1 MTFAVRV
8 WYSIGVGQPTVH
20 KYVAYATKI
29 KEAIMKK
36 ISHAITLHGTW
47 YKAYIPL
54 AYFNGC
60 NKLVKEKIK
69 NTLRNKTIQD
79 YVRSLYKI
87 ARLNRGY
94 ANIYSLTYQI
104 ACKVC
109 RNNKIKE
116 LLPGLYADYQQI
128 SKAITAP
135 AQIEQAIKQTV
146 KDLNFNYLKQ
156 YHDKKTHTIK
166 LWTTQTVKSHIG
178 YLLTYNPN
186 KSLSFFADLLHT
198 GLDEPLTLDG
208 LTVWNVA
215 SSCTSLLD
223 LKNKLSQIYTLKTTK
238 HKYSKD
244 KHTLVDG
251 SIYQMT
257 VNGLRR
263 VFIIGNGDT
272 VTEANDTYICE
283 RQQTGLQYLYNL
295 TSNYIYSQRS
305 ADTISLQAPTSQDLT
320 LADTLQDKSDAR
332 ALQEFKAYKS
342 IIDDFYNTYINTQ
355 FIKPKTF
362 AAYCQYLILKCT
374 GLADYS
380 ILARLG
386 FSATTLSKYKNQYS
400 TMFYDFVK
408 NK

>member
-1 MTFAVRV
+1 
-8 WYSIGVGQPTVH
+8 
-20 KYVAYATKI
+20 
-29 KEAIMKK
+29 MKK
-36 ISHAITLHGTW
+36 INHAVTLHGTW

-54 AYFNGC
+54 SCFNGC
-60 NKLVKEKIK
+60 NKLVKEEIK

-135 AQIEQAIKQTV
+135 AQIQQAIKQTI
-146 KDLNFNYLKQ
+146 KDLNFDYLKQ
-156 YHDKKTHTIK
+156 YHDKKTHSVK
-166 LWTTQTVKSHIG
+166 LWNAQTVKSHIG
-178 YLLTYNPN
+178 YLLTYSPN

-198 GLDEPLTLDG
+198 GLDEPLTIDG

-223 LKNKLSQIYTLKTTK
+223 LKGKLSQIYTLKTTK

-283 RQQTGLQYLYNL
+283 RQQTGLQYMYNL

-305 ADTISLQAPTSQDLT
+305 ADTISLQAPTAQDLT

-362 AAYCQYLILKCT
+362 AAYCQYLMLKCT

>member
-1 MTFAVRV
+1 
-8 WYSIGVGQPTVH
+8 
-20 KYVAYATKI
+20 
-29 KEAIMKK
+29 MKK
-36 ISHAITLHGTW
+36 INHAVTLYGTW

-54 AYFNGC
+54 SCFNGC
-60 NKLVKEKIK
+60 NKLVKEEIK

-104 ACKVC
+104 GCKVC

-215 SSCTSLLD
+215 QTSSSLID
-223 LKNKLSQIYTLKTTK
+223 LKDKLSKVFTLKITK
-238 HKYSKD
+238 HKYD
-244 KHTLVDG
+244 KKIHTLIDG

-272 VTEANDTYICE
+272 VTETNDKYICE
-283 RQQTGLQYLYNL
+283 RRQTGLQYIYSL

-305 ADTISLQAPTSQDLT
+305 VDTISLQAPTSQDLT

-332 ALQEFKAYKS
+332 ALQEFKAYIS
-342 IIDDFYNTYINTQ
+342 IINDYYNTYIDTQYVNNT
-355 FIKPKTF
+355 TF
-362 AAYCQYLILKCT
+362 SKYCKYLTLKCT

-400 TMFYDFVK
+400 TMFYNFVK

>member
-1 MTFAVRV
+1 MLHM
-8 WYSIGVGQPTVH
+8 QQ
-20 KYVAYATKI
+20 KI

-36 ISHAITLHGTW
+36 IKHAITLYGTW
-47 YKAYIPL
+47 KKTYIPCS
-54 AYFNGC
+54 YFNAC
-60 NKLVKEKIK
+60 NKLVLDTVKS
-69 NTLRNKTIQD
+69 TLRNKDIQN
-79 YVRSLYKI
+79 YVRGLYKT
-87 ARLNRGY
+87 AKVNRVY
-94 ANIYSLTYQI
+94 NNIYTLTYQI

-109 RNNKIKE
+109 RNNKIKD
-116 LLPGLYADYQQI
+116 LLPGLYSDFQQV

-272 VTEANDTYICE
+272 VTETNDKYICE
-283 RQQTGLQYLYNL
+283 RRQTGLQYMYNL

-305 ADTISLQAPTSQDLT
+305 ANTISLQAPTAQDLT

-332 ALQEFKAYKS
+332 ALQEFKAYVN
-342 IIDDFYNTYINTQ
+342 IINDFYSAY
-355 FIKPKTF
+355 KSSSKVVLKTF
-362 AAYCQYLILKCT
+362 DIYCKYLILKCT
-374 GLADYS
+374 GLPDYK
-380 ILARLG
+380 IYNKINITNKPLQR
-386 FSATTLSKYKNQYS
+386 YKAMYS
-400 TMFYDFVK
+400 TMFYNFVK

>member
-1 MTFAVRV
+1 
-8 WYSIGVGQPTVH
+8 
-20 KYVAYATKI
+20 
-29 KEAIMKK
+29 MKK
-36 ISHAITLHGTW
+36 ISHAITLYGTW

-54 AYFNGC
+54 SCFNGC
-60 NKLVKEKIK
+60 NKLVKEEIK

-146 KDLNFNYLKQ
+146 KDLNFDYLKQ
-156 YHDKKTHTIK
+156 YHDKKTHSVK
-166 LWTTQTVKSHIG
+166 LWNAQTVKSHIG
-178 YLLTYNPN
+178 FLLTYSPN

-198 GLDEPLTLDG
+198 GLDEPLTVDG

-215 SSCTSLLD
+215 KTSTSLLD
-223 LKNKLSQIYTLKTTK
+223 LKGKLSQIYTLKTTK
-238 HKYSKD
+238 HKYNK
-244 KHTLVDG
+244 KIHTLIDG
-251 SIYQMT
+251 SVYQMT

-263 VFIIGNGDT
+263 VFIIGDGDT
-272 VTEANDTYICE
+272 ITETNDKYICE
-283 RQQTGLQYLYNL
+283 RKQNGLQYMYNL

-305 ADTISLQAPTSQDLT
+305 ADTISLQAPTAQDLT

-332 ALQEFKAYKS
+332 ALQEFKAYVN
-342 IIDDFYNTYINTQ
+342 IINDFYSAY
-355 FIKPKTF
+355 KSSSKVVLKTF
-362 AAYCQYLILKCT
+362 DIYCKYLILKCT
-374 GLADYS
+374 GLPDYK
-380 ILARLG
+380 IYNKINITNKPLQR
-386 FSATTLSKYKNQYS
+386 YKAMYN

>member
-1 MTFAVRV
+1 M
-8 WYSIGVGQPTVH
+8 
-20 KYVAYATKI
+20 
-29 KEAIMKK
+29 EAITMTK
-36 ISHAITLHGTW
+36 ISHAITLYGSWH
-47 YKAYIPL
+47 KSYIPL
-54 AYFNGC
+54 SYFNGC
-60 NKLVKEKIK
+60 NKLVKEEIK
-69 NTLRNKTIQD
+69 NTLRNKTIQA

-135 AQIEQAIKQTV
+135 AQIQQAIKQTV
-146 KDLNFNYLKQ
+146 KDLNFDYLKQ

-166 LWTTQTVKSHIG
+166 LWTAQTVKSHIG

-215 SSCTSLLD
+215 ETSSSKLD
-223 LKNKLSQIYTLKTTK
+223 LKDKLNKVFTLKTTK
-238 HKYSKD
+238 HNYD
-244 KHTLVDG
+244 KKLHTLVNG

-272 VTEANDTYICE
+272 VTETNDTYICE
-283 RQQTGLQYLYNL
+283 RRQTGLQYMYSL

-320 LADTLQDKSDAR
+320 LADSLQDKSDPC
-332 ALQEFKAYKS
+332 ALQEFKTYVN
-342 IIDDFYNTYINTQ
+342 IITDFYNTYIDTIYVNDT
-355 FIKPKTF
+355 TF
-362 AAYCQYLILKCT
+362 YKYCKYLTLKCT
-374 GLADYS
+374 GLPDYQ
-380 ILARLG
+380 ILVRLG
-386 FSATTLSKYKNQYS
+386 FSAVTLSKYKNKYN
-400 TMFYDFVK
+400 TMFYNFVK

>member
-1 MTFAVRV
+1 
-8 WYSIGVGQPTVH
+8 
-20 KYVAYATKI
+20 
-29 KEAIMKK
+29 MKK
-36 ISHAITLHGTW
+36 ISHAITLCGTW

-54 AYFNGC
+54 SCFNGC
-60 NKLVKEKIK
+60 NKLVKEEIK

-94 ANIYSLTYQI
+94 TNIYSLTYQI

-109 RNNKIKE
+109 RNNKIRE

-146 KDLNFNYLKQ
+146 KDLNFDYLKQ
-156 YHDKKTHTIK
+156 YHDKKTHSVK
-166 LWTTQTVKSHIG
+166 PWNTQTVKAHIG

-198 GLDEPLTLDG
+198 GLDEPLTVDG

-215 SSCTSLLD
+215 KTSTSLLD
-223 LKNKLSQIYTLKTTK
+223 LKSKLSKAYTLKTTK
-238 HKYSKD
+238 HKYNK
-244 KHTLVDG
+244 KIHTLIDG

-272 VTEANDTYICE
+272 VTETNDKYICE
-283 RQQTGLQYLYNL
+283 RKQNGLQFLYQS

-332 ALQEFKAYKS
+332 ALQEFKAYIS
-342 IIDDFYNTYINTQ
+342 IINDYYNTYIDTQYVNNT
-355 FIKPKTF
+355 TF
-362 AAYCQYLILKCT
+362 SKYCKYLTLKCT

-400 TMFYDFVK
+400 TMFYNFVK

>member
-1 MTFAVRV
+1 
-8 WYSIGVGQPTVH
+8 
-20 KYVAYATKI
+20 
-29 KEAIMKK
+29 MKK
-36 ISHAITLHGTW
+36 IKHAITLYGTW
-47 YKAYIPL
+47 KKTYIPCS
-54 AYFNGC
+54 YFHGC
-60 NKLVKEKIK
+60 NKLVKEEVK
-69 NTLRNKTIQD
+69 NTLHNKTIQT
-79 YVRSLYKI
+79 YVRSLYKT
-87 ARLNRGY
+87 AKGNQMHH
-94 ANIYSLTYQI
+94 NIYTLTYQI

-109 RNNKIKE
+109 RNNKIKD

-135 AQIEQAIKQTV
+135 AQVQQAIKQTI
-146 KDLNFNYLKQ
+146 KDLNFDYVKQ

-166 LWTTQTVKSHIG
+166 LWNSQTVKSHIG

-198 GLDEPLTLDG
+198 GIENPLTVDG
-208 LTVWNVA
+208 LTVWNVTET
-215 SSCTSLLD
+215 STSLID
-223 LKNKLSQIYTLKTTK
+223 LKDKLSKVFTLKTTK

-272 VTEANDTYICE
+272 VTETNDTYICE
-283 RQQTGLQYLYNL
+283 RRQTGLQYMYSL
-295 TSNYIYSQRS
+295 TSKYIYSQRS

-320 LADTLQDKSDAR
+320 LVDSLQDKSDAQ
-332 ALQEFKAYKS
+332 ALQEFKTYRNV
-342 IIDDFYNTYINTQ
+342 INDFYNTYKHSIQVVARTFDIYCKYLTVKCLGLSDDAVSRKINV
-355 FIKPKTF
+355 PKR
-362 AAYCQYLILKCT
+362 
-374 GLADYS
+374 S
-380 ILARLG
+380 IERYKA
-386 FSATTLSKYKNQYS
+386 KYN

>member
-1 MTFAVRV
+1 
-8 WYSIGVGQPTVH
+8 
-20 KYVAYATKI
+20 
-29 KEAIMKK
+29 MKK
-36 ISHAITLHGTW
+36 INHAVTLYGTW

-54 AYFNGC
+54 SCFNGC
-60 NKLVKEKIK
+60 NKLVKEEIK

-94 ANIYSLTYQI
+94 TNIYSLTYQI

-215 SSCTSLLD
+215 QTSSSLID
-223 LKNKLSQIYTLKTTK
+223 LKDKLSKVFTLKITK
-238 HKYSKD
+238 HKYD
-244 KHTLVDG
+244 KKIHTLIDG

-263 VFIIGNGDT
+263 VFIISNGDT
-272 VTEANDTYICE
+272 VTETNDKYICE
-283 RQQTGLQYLYNL
+283 RRQTGLQYMYSL

-305 ADTISLQAPTSQDLT
+305 VDTISLQAPTSQDLT

-332 ALQEFKAYKS
+332 ALQEFKAYVN
-342 IIDDFYNTYINTQ
+342 IINDFYSAY
-355 FIKPKTF
+355 KSSSKVVLKTF
-362 AAYCQYLILKCT
+362 DIYCKYLILKCT
-374 GLADYS
+374 GLPDYK
-380 ILARLG
+380 IYNKINITNKPLQR
-386 FSATTLSKYKNQYS
+386 YKAMYS

>member
-1 MTFAVRV
+1 M
-8 WYSIGVGQPTVH
+8 QQ
-20 KYVAYATKI
+20 KI

-36 ISHAITLHGTW
+36 ISHAITLYGTW

-54 AYFNGC
+54 SCFNGC
-60 NKLVKEKIK
+60 NKLVKEEIK

-87 ARLNRGY
+87 AQLNRGY

-135 AQIEQAIKQTV
+135 AQIQQAIKQTI
-146 KDLNFNYLKQ
+146 KDLNFDYLKQ
-156 YHDKKTHTIK
+156 YHDKKTHSVK
-166 LWTTQTVKSHIG
+166 LWNAQTVKAHIG

-198 GLDEPLTLDG
+198 GLDEPLTVDG

-215 SSCTSLLD
+215 KTSTSLLD
-223 LKNKLSQIYTLKTTK
+223 LKSKLSKAYTLKTTK
-238 HKYSKD
+238 HKYNK
-244 KHTLVDG
+244 KIHTLIDG

-272 VTEANDTYICE
+272 VTETNDKYICE
-283 RQQTGLQYLYNL
+283 RKQNGLQFLYQS

-332 ALQEFKAYKS
+332 ALQEFKAYIS
-342 IIDDFYNTYINTQ
+342 IINDYYNTYIDTQYVNNT
-355 FIKPKTF
+355 TF
-362 AAYCQYLILKCT
+362 SKYCKYLTLKCT

-400 TMFYDFVK
+400 TMFYNFVK

>member
-1 MTFAVRV
+1 
-8 WYSIGVGQPTVH
+8 
-20 KYVAYATKI
+20 
-29 KEAIMKK
+29 MKK
-36 ISHAITLHGTW
+36 ISHAITLYGTW

-54 AYFNGC
+54 SCFNGC
-60 NKLVKEKIK
+60 NKLVKEEIK

-94 ANIYSLTYQI
+94 ANIYTLTYQI

-135 AQIEQAIKQTV
+135 AQIEQAIKQTI
-146 KDLNFNYLKQ
+146 KDLNFEYCKQ
-156 YHDKKTHTIK
+156 YHDKKTHSIK
-166 LWTTQTVKSHIG
+166 PWSSQTVKSHIG

-198 GLDEPLTLDG
+198 GLDEPLTVDG
-208 LTVWNVA
+208 LTVWSVA

-223 LKNKLSQIYTLKTTK
+223 LKDKLSKVFTLKTTK

-251 SIYQMT
+251 SVYQMT

-263 VFIIGNGDT
+263 VFIIGKGDS
-272 VTEANDTYICE
+272 VTETNNTYICE
-283 RQQTGLQYLYNL
+283 RQQNGLQFLYQL

-305 ADTISLQAPTSQDLT
+305 ADTISLQAPTAQDLT

-332 ALQEFKAYKS
+332 ALQEFKAYVN
-342 IIDDFYNTYINTQ
+342 IINDFYSAY
-355 FIKPKTF
+355 KSSSKVVLKTF
-362 AAYCQYLILKCT
+362 DIYCKYLILKCT
-374 GLADYS
+374 GLPDYK
-380 ILARLG
+380 IYNKINITNKPLQR
-386 FSATTLSKYKNQYS
+386 YKAMYN

>member
-1 MTFAVRV
+1 
-8 WYSIGVGQPTVH
+8 
-20 KYVAYATKI
+20 
-29 KEAIMKK
+29 MKK
-36 ISHAITLHGTW
+36 ISHAITLYGTW

-54 AYFNGC
+54 SCFNGC
-60 NKLVKEKIK
+60 HKLVKEEIK

-79 YVRSLYKI
+79 YVRGLYKT
-87 ARLNRGY
+87 ARANRGY
-94 ANIYSLTYQI
+94 THIYGLTYQI

-116 LLPGLYADYQQI
+116 LLPGLYSDYQQI

-135 AQIEQAIKQTV
+135 AQIQQAIKQTV
-146 KDLNFNYLKQ
+146 KDLNFDYLKQ
-156 YHDKKTHTIK
+156 YHDKKTHSVK
-166 LWTTQTVKSHIG
+166 PWNPQTVKAHIG
-178 YLLTYNPN
+178 DLLTYNPN

-198 GLDEPLTLDG
+198 GLDEPLTVGG
-208 LTVWNVA
+208 LTVWELA

-223 LKNKLSQIYTLKTTK
+223 LKNKLSQVFTLKTTK
-238 HKYSKD
+238 HKYNKD

-263 VFIIGNGDT
+263 VFIIGNGDI
-272 VTEANDTYICE
+272 VTETNDTYICE
-283 RQQTGLQYLYNL
+283 RQQNGLQYMYSL

-320 LADTLQDKSDAR
+320 LADSLQDRTDAR
-332 ALQEFKAYKS
+332 VLQEFKAYIN
-342 IIDDFYNTYINTQ
+342 IINDFYNTY
-355 FIKPKTF
+355 KSSSKVVLKTF
-362 AAYCQYLILKCT
+362 DIYCQYLTVKCL
-374 GLADYS
+374 GLSDNVA
-380 ILARLG
+380 
-386 FSATTLSKYKNQYS
+386 SKKINVPCRSVERYKAMYS

>member
-1 MTFAVRV
+1 
-8 WYSIGVGQPTVH
+8 
-20 KYVAYATKI
+20 
-29 KEAIMKK
+29 MKK
-36 ISHAITLHGTW
+36 IKHTITLYGTW
-47 YKAYIPL
+47 KKTYIPL
-54 AYFNGC
+54 SYFNSC
-60 NKLVKEKIK
+60 NKLVTEEVK
-69 NTLRNKTIQD
+69 NTLQNKTIQD
-79 YVRSLYKI
+79 YVRGLYKT
-87 ARLNRGY
+87 ARTNRVY
-94 ANIYSLTYQI
+94 NNLYTLTYQI

-109 RNNKIKE
+109 RNNKIKD
-116 LLPGLYADYQQI
+116 LLPGLYSDFQQV

-135 AQIEQAIKQTV
+135 AQIQQAIKQTV
-146 KDLNFNYLKQ
+146 KDLNFDYCKQ
-156 YHDKKTHTIK
+156 YHDKKTHSIK
-166 LWTTQTVKSHIG
+166 LWNTQTVKAHIG
-178 YLLTYNPN
+178 YLLTYSPN

-208 LTVWNVA
+208 LTVWSVA

-223 LKNKLSQIYTLKTTK
+223 LKDKLSKVFTLKTTK

-251 SIYQMT
+251 SVYQMT

-263 VFIIGNGDT
+263 VFIIGEGDS
-272 VTEANDTYICE
+272 VTETSDTYICE
-283 RQQTGLQYLYNL
+283 RQQNGLQYMY
-295 TSNYIYSQRS
+295 SNVSKYLYSQRS

-332 ALQEFKAYKS
+332 ALQEFKAYIS
-342 IIDDFYNTYINTQ
+342 IINDYYNTYIDTQYVNNT
-355 FIKPKTF
+355 TF
-362 AAYCQYLILKCT
+362 SKYCKYLTLKCT

-400 TMFYDFVK
+400 TMFYNFVK

>member
-1 MTFAVRV
+1 
-8 WYSIGVGQPTVH
+8 
-20 KYVAYATKI
+20 
-29 KEAIMKK
+29 MKK
-36 ISHAITLHGTW
+36 ISHAITLYGTW

-54 AYFNGC
+54 SCFNGC
-60 NKLVKEKIK
+60 NKLVKEEIK

-135 AQIEQAIKQTV
+135 AQIQQAIKQTI
-146 KDLNFNYLKQ
+146 KDLNFDYLKQ
-156 YHDKKTHTIK
+156 YHDKKTHSVK
-166 LWTTQTVKSHIG
+166 LWNAQTVKSHIG
-178 YLLTYNPN
+178 YLLTYSPN

-198 GLDEPLTLDG
+198 GLDEPLTIDG

-223 LKNKLSQIYTLKTTK
+223 LKGKLSQIYTLKTTK

-272 VTEANDTYICE
+272 VTETNDKYICE
-283 RQQTGLQYLYNL
+283 RRQTGLQYMYNL

-305 ADTISLQAPTSQDLT
+305 ADTISLQAPTAQDLT

-332 ALQEFKAYKS
+332 ALQEFKAYVN
-342 IIDDFYNTYINTQ
+342 IINDFYSAY
-355 FIKPKTF
+355 KSSSKVVLKTF
-362 AAYCQYLILKCT
+362 DIYCKYLILKCT
-374 GLADYS
+374 GLPDYK
-380 ILARLG
+380 IYNKINITNKPLQR
-386 FSATTLSKYKNQYS
+386 YKAMYS

>member
-1 MTFAVRV
+1 
-8 WYSIGVGQPTVH
+8 
-20 KYVAYATKI
+20 
-29 KEAIMKK
+29 MKK
-36 ISHAITLHGTW
+36 ISHAITLYGTW

-54 AYFNGC
+54 SCFNGC
-60 NKLVKEKIK
+60 NKLVKEEIK

-135 AQIEQAIKQTV
+135 AQIQQAIKQTI
-146 KDLNFNYLKQ
+146 KDLNFDYCKQ
-156 YHDKKTHTIK
+156 YHDKKTHSIK
-166 LWTTQTVKSHIG
+166 LWNTQTVKAHIG

-198 GLDEPLTLDG
+198 GLEEPLTVDG
-208 LTVWNVA
+208 LTVWSVA
-215 SSCTSLLD
+215 ETSSSLLD
-223 LKNKLSQIYTLKTTK
+223 LKDKLSKVYTLKTTK
-238 HKYSKD
+238 HKYNK
-244 KHTLVDG
+244 KIHTLIDG
-251 SIYQMT
+251 SVYQMT

-263 VFIIGNGDT
+263 VFIIGEGDT
-272 VTEANDTYICE
+272 ITETNDKYICE
-283 RQQTGLQYLYNL
+283 RKQNGLQFLYQL

-320 LADTLQDKSDAR
+320 IADSLQDKSDAR
-332 ALQEFKAYKS
+332 ALREFKTYIS
-342 IIDDFYNTYINTQ
+342 IINDFYNTYKDST
-355 FIKPKTF
+355 KVVPRTF
-362 AAYCQYLILKCT
+362 YIYCQYLTVKCM
-374 GLADYS
+374 GLPDYK
-380 ILARLG
+380 I
-386 FSATTLSKYKNQYS
+386 YKKINITNKPLQRYKAMYN
-400 TMFYDFVK
+400 TMFYNFVK

>member
-1 MTFAVRV
+1 
-8 WYSIGVGQPTVH
+8 
-20 KYVAYATKI
+20 
-29 KEAIMKK
+29 MKK
-36 ISHAITLHGTW
+36 ISHAITLYGTW
-47 YKAYIPL
+47 YKAYVPL
-54 AYFNGC
+54 SCFNGC
-60 NKLVKEKIK
+60 NKLVKEEIK

-146 KDLNFNYLKQ
+146 KDLNFDYCKQ
-156 YHDKKTHTIK
+156 YHDKKTHSIK
-166 LWTTQTVKSHIG
+166 LWNTQTVKAHIG

-208 LTVWNVA
+208 LTVWDVA
-215 SSCTSLLD
+215 KSSSSLLD
-223 LKNKLSQIYTLKTTK
+223 LKDKLSQIYTLKTTK
-238 HKYSKD
+238 HNYD
-244 KHTLVDG
+244 KKIHTLVDS
-251 SIYQMT
+251 SIYQLT

-263 VFIIGNGDT
+263 VFIIGEGDT
-272 VTEANDTYICE
+272 ITETDNKFICE
-283 RQQTGLQYLYNL
+283 RRQNGLQFIYQL

-320 LADTLQDKSDAR
+320 IADSLQDKSDAR
-332 ALQEFKAYKS
+332 ALREFKTYIN
-342 IIDDFYNTYINTQ
+342 IINDFYNTYKDST
-355 FIKPKTF
+355 KVVPRTF
-362 AAYCQYLILKCT
+362 YIYCQYLTVKCM
-374 GLADYS
+374 GLPDYK
-380 ILARLG
+380 I
-386 FSATTLSKYKNQYS
+386 YKKINITNKPLQRYKAMYN
-400 TMFYDFVK
+400 TMFYNFVK

>member
-1 MTFAVRV
+1 
-8 WYSIGVGQPTVH
+8 
-20 KYVAYATKI
+20 
-29 KEAIMKK
+29 MKK
-36 ISHAITLHGTW
+36 INHAVTLYGTW
-47 YKAYIPL
+47 HKAYIPL
-54 AYFNGC
+54 SCFNGC
-60 NKLVKEKIK
+60 NKLVKEEIK

-263 VFIIGNGDT
+263 VFVIGNGDT
-272 VTEANDTYICE
+272 VTEANDIYICE
-283 RQQTGLQYLYNL
+283 RQQTGLQYMYNL

-305 ADTISLQAPTSQDLT
+305 ADTISLQAPTAQDLT

-332 ALQEFKAYKS
+332 ALQEFKAYVN
-342 IIDDFYNTYINTQ
+342 IINDFYSAY
-355 FIKPKTF
+355 KSSSKVVLKTF
-362 AAYCQYLILKCT
+362 DIYCKYLILKCI
-374 GLADYS
+374 GLPDYK
-380 ILARLG
+380 IYNKINITNKPLQR
-386 FSATTLSKYKNQYS
+386 YKAMYS

>member
-1 MTFAVRV
+1 MG
-8 WYSIGVGQPTVH
+8 YSIGQKLLH
-20 KYVAYATKI
+20 MQQKI

-36 ISHAITLHGTW
+36 ISHAITLYGTW

-54 AYFNGC
+54 SCFNGC
-60 NKLVKEKIK
+60 NKLVKEEIK

-146 KDLNFNYLKQ
+146 KDLNFDYCKQ
-156 YHDKKTHTIK
+156 YHDKKTHSIK
-166 LWTTQTVKSHIG
+166 LWNTQTVKAHIG

-186 KSLSFFADLLHT
+186 QSLSFFADLLHT
-198 GLDEPLTLDG
+198 GLDEPLTVDG

-215 SSCTSLLD
+215 KSSTSLLD
-223 LKNKLSQIYTLKTTK
+223 LKSKLSQIFTLKTTK
-238 HKYSKD
+238 HNYSKD
-244 KHTLVDG
+244 KHTLIDG

-263 VFIIGNGDT
+263 VFIIGHGDT
-272 VTEANDTYICE
+272 VTETEDKYICE
-283 RQQTGLQYLYNL
+283 RQQNGLQYMYSL
-295 TSNYIYSQRS
+295 TSTYIYSQRS

-332 ALQEFKAYKS
+332 ALQEFKAYIS
-342 IIDDFYNTYINTQ
+342 IINDYYNTYIDTQYVNNT
-355 FIKPKTF
+355 TF
-362 AAYCQYLILKCT
+362 SKYCKYLTLKCT
-374 GLADYS
+374 GLPDYK
-380 ILARLG
+380 IL
-386 FSATTLSKYKNQYS
+386 TTLECSAVTLNKYKHKYH
-400 TMFYDFVK
+400 TMFYDFVT

>member
-1 MTFAVRV
+1 
-8 WYSIGVGQPTVH
+8 
-20 KYVAYATKI
+20 
-29 KEAIMKK
+29 MKK
-36 ISHAITLHGTW
+36 IKHAITLYGTW

-54 AYFNGC
+54 SYFNGC
-60 NKLVKEKIK
+60 NKLVKEEIK

-146 KDLNFNYLKQ
+146 KDLNFDYCKQ
-156 YHDKKTHTIK
+156 YHDKKTHSIK
-166 LWTTQTVKSHIG
+166 LWNTQTVKAHIG

-208 LTVWNVA
+208 LTVWDVA
-215 SSCTSLLD
+215 KSSSSLLD
-223 LKNKLSQIYTLKTTK
+223 LKDKLSQIYTLKTTK
-238 HKYSKD
+238 HNYD
-244 KHTLVDG
+244 KKIHTLVDS
-251 SIYQMT
+251 SIYQLT

-263 VFIIGNGDT
+263 VFIIGEGDT
-272 VTEANDTYICE
+272 ITETDNKFICE
-283 RQQTGLQYLYNL
+283 RRQNGLQFIYQL
-295 TSNYIYSQRS
+295 TSNYIYSQRP

-320 LADTLQDKSDAR
+320 IADSLQDKSDAR
-332 ALQEFKAYKS
+332 ALREFKTYIS
-342 IIDDFYNTYINTQ
+342 IINDFYNTYKDST
-355 FIKPKTF
+355 KVVPRTF
-362 AAYCQYLILKCT
+362 YIYCQYLTVKCM
-374 GLADYS
+374 GLPDYK
-380 ILARLG
+380 I
-386 FSATTLSKYKNQYS
+386 YKKINITNKPLQRYKAMYN
-400 TMFYDFVK
+400 TMFYNFVK

>member
-1 MTFAVRV
+1 
-8 WYSIGVGQPTVH
+8 
-20 KYVAYATKI
+20 
-29 KEAIMKK
+29 MKK
-36 ISHAITLHGTW
+36 ISHAITLYGTW

-54 AYFNGC
+54 SCFNGC
-60 NKLVKEKIK
+60 NKLVKEEIK

-87 ARLNRGY
+87 AQLNRGY

-104 ACKVC
+104 ACRVC

-135 AQIEQAIKQTV
+135 AQIQQAIKQTI
-146 KDLNFNYLKQ
+146 KDLNFDYLKQ
-156 YHDKKTHTIK
+156 YHNKKTHSVK
-166 LWTTQTVKSHIG
+166 PWNTQTVKAHIG

-198 GLDEPLTLDG
+198 GLDEPLTVDG

-215 SSCTSLLD
+215 KTSTSLLD
-223 LKNKLSQIYTLKTTK
+223 LKSKLSKAYTLKTTK
-238 HKYSKD
+238 HKYNK
-244 KHTLVDG
+244 KIHTLIDG

-272 VTEANDTYICE
+272 VTETNDKYICE
-283 RQQTGLQYLYNL
+283 RKQNGLQFLYQS

-332 ALQEFKAYKS
+332 ALQEFKAYIS
-342 IIDDFYNTYINTQ
+342 IINDYYNTYIDTQYVNNT
-355 FIKPKTF
+355 TF
-362 AAYCQYLILKCT
+362 SKYCKYLTLKCT

-400 TMFYDFVK
+400 TMFYNFVK

>member
-1 MTFAVRV
+1 
-8 WYSIGVGQPTVH
+8 
-20 KYVAYATKI
+20 
-29 KEAIMKK
+29 MKK
-36 ISHAITLHGTW
+36 ISHAITLYGTW

-54 AYFNGC
+54 SCFNGC
-60 NKLVKEKIK
+60 NKLVKEEIK

-87 ARLNRGY
+87 ARLSRGY

-135 AQIEQAIKQTV
+135 AQIKQAIKQTV
-146 KDLNFNYLKQ
+146 KDLNFDYCKQ
-156 YHDKKTHTIK
+156 YHDKKTHSVK
-166 LWTTQTVKSHIG
+166 LWSAQTVKARIG
-178 YLLTYNPN
+178 FLLTYSPN

-198 GLDEPLTLDG
+198 GLDEPLTVDG

-215 SSCTSLLD
+215 KTSTSLLD
-223 LKNKLSQIYTLKTTK
+223 LKSKLSKVYTLKTTK
-238 HKYSKD
+238 HKYNK
-244 KHTLVDG
+244 KIHTLIDG
-251 SIYQMT
+251 SVYQMT

-263 VFIIGNGDT
+263 VFIIGQGDF
-272 VTEANDTYICE
+272 VTETNDTYICE
-283 RQQTGLQYLYNL
+283 RQQNGLQYMYSL

>member
-1 MTFAVRV
+1 M
-8 WYSIGVGQPTVH
+8 QQ
-20 KYVAYATKI
+20 KI

-36 ISHAITLHGTW
+36 ISHAITLYGTW

-54 AYFNGC
+54 SCFNGC
-60 NKLVKEKIK
+60 NKLVKEEIK

-87 ARLNRGY
+87 AQLNRGY

-104 ACKVC
+104 ACRVC

-135 AQIEQAIKQTV
+135 AQIQQAIKQTI
-146 KDLNFNYLKQ
+146 KDLNFDYLKQ
-156 YHDKKTHTIK
+156 YHNKKTHSVK
-166 LWTTQTVKSHIG
+166 PWNTQTVKAHIG

-198 GLDEPLTLDG
+198 GLDEPLTVDG

-215 SSCTSLLD
+215 KTSTSLLD
-223 LKNKLSQIYTLKTTK
+223 LKSKLSKAYTLKTTK
-238 HKYSKD
+238 HKYNK
-244 KHTLVDG
+244 KIHTLIDG

-272 VTEANDTYICE
+272 VTETNDKYICE
-283 RQQTGLQYLYNL
+283 RKQNGLQFLYQS

-332 ALQEFKAYKS
+332 ALQEFKAYIS
-342 IIDDFYNTYINTQ
+342 IINDYYNTYIDTQYVNNT
-355 FIKPKTF
+355 TF
-362 AAYCQYLILKCT
+362 SKYCKYLTLKCT

-400 TMFYDFVK
+400 TMFYNFVK

>member
-1 MTFAVRV
+1 
-8 WYSIGVGQPTVH
+8 
-20 KYVAYATKI
+20 
-29 KEAIMKK
+29 MKK
-36 ISHAITLHGTW
+36 ISHAITLYGTW
-47 YKAYIPL
+47 HKAYIPL
-54 AYFNGC
+54 SCFNGC
-60 NKLVKEKIK
+60 NKLVKEEIK

-263 VFIIGNGDT
+263 VFVIGNGDT

-283 RQQTGLQYLYNL
+283 RQQTGLQYMYNL

-305 ADTISLQAPTSQDLT
+305 ADTISLQAPTAQDLA

-332 ALQEFKAYKS
+332 ALQEFKAYVN
-342 IIDDFYNTYINTQ
+342 IINDFYSAY
-355 FIKPKTF
+355 KSSSKVVLKTF
-362 AAYCQYLILKCT
+362 DIYCKYLILKCI
-374 GLADYS
+374 GLPDYK
-380 ILARLG
+380 IYNKINITNKPLQR
-386 FSATTLSKYKNQYS
+386 YKAMYS

>member
-1 MTFAVRV
+1 
-8 WYSIGVGQPTVH
+8 
-20 KYVAYATKI
+20 
-29 KEAIMKK
+29 MKK
-36 ISHAITLHGTW
+36 ISHAITLYGTW

-54 AYFNGC
+54 SCFNGC
-60 NKLVKEKIK
+60 NKLVKEEIK

-94 ANIYSLTYQI
+94 TNIYSLTYQI

-109 RNNKIKE
+109 RNNKIRE
-116 LLPGLYADYQQI
+116 LLPGLYTDYQQI

-146 KDLNFNYLKQ
+146 KDLNFDYLKQ
-156 YHDKKTHTIK
+156 YHDKKTHSVK
-166 LWTTQTVKSHIG
+166 PWNTQTVKAHIG

-198 GLDEPLTLDG
+198 GLDEPLTVDG

-215 SSCTSLLD
+215 KTSTSLLD
-223 LKNKLSQIYTLKTTK
+223 LKSKLSKAYTLKTTK
-238 HKYSKD
+238 HKYNK
-244 KHTLVDG
+244 KIHTLIDG

-272 VTEANDTYICE
+272 VTETNDKYICE
-283 RQQTGLQYLYNL
+283 RKQNGLQFLYQS

-332 ALQEFKAYKS
+332 ALQEFKAYIS
-342 IIDDFYNTYINTQ
+342 IINDYYNTYIDTQYVNNT
-355 FIKPKTF
+355 TF
-362 AAYCQYLILKCT
+362 SKYCKYLTLKCT

-400 TMFYDFVK
+400 TMFYNFVK